1 MTDSESRATEHSGTM
16 ARMDRLYRPTPGQA
30 IGLAVIAALAL
41 TYGFVM
47 RYAVV
52 QNSTIGIA
60 CETASTWL
68 CMSRRVSIALFQPQ
82 VFGMVAVG
90 AALLHL
96 LRPTFVLIAI
106 ALLAGDAGI
115 VLYNTALS
123 GLAAGLLILSLARRA
138 PATG

>member
-1 MTDSESRATEHSGTM
+1 MI
-16 ARMDRLYRPTPGQA
+16 RLYRPTFRQA
-30 IGLAVIAALAL
+30 IGLAVIAAVAL

-60 CETASTWL
+60 CETEKTWL
-68 CMSRRVSIALFQPQ
+68 CMSRLVSTWLFQLQ
-82 VFGMVAVG
+82 VFGIVAAG
-90 AALLHL
+90 TALCNL

-106 ALLAGDAGI
+106 ALLAGGAGI

-123 GLAAGLLILSLARRA
+123 GLAVGLLILSLARTA
-138 PATG
+138 PAAG